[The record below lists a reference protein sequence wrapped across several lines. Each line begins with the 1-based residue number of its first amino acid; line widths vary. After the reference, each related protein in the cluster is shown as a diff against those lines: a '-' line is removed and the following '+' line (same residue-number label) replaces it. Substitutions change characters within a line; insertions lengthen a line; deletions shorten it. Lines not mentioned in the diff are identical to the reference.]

1 MRIVVVGLELS
12 AQIAAMRM
20 IKAAAFI
27 IDSTGFLDDAE
38 AMTADVDYAA
48 VLLSAHLPGA
58 APLAWLERQ
67 RRRSLVAP
75 VAYVTNRDAV
85 DERIAAFEAGADDC
99 IRMPVTEREM
109 VARLR
114 AVMRRPPL
122 VPQTALV
129 AGNTRLDRASRE
141 VWVGPQRIQI
151 PRREVSLLEQ
161 LMLRF
166 NRVAP
171 RTQLE
176 ANIYG
181 YSDIVAPNSIEVG
194 VSRIR
199 RRLADADASVGVRT
213 VRGVGYCLHAIAAPE
228 QARRLRLGRCGV
240 RRRTCPRPDI
250 PA

>member
-1 MRIVVVGLELS
+1 MRIVVIGTELS
-12 AQIAAMRM
+12 LQVTAMRM
-20 IKAAAFI
+20 IRAAAFV
-27 IDSTGFLDDAE
+27 IDGTASLDEAE
-38 AMTADVDYAA
+38 TMTADVSYAA
-48 VLLSAHLPGA
+48 VLLSAHLPIG

-67 RRRSLVAP
+67 RRRTLVAP
-75 VAYVTNRDAV
+75 VAYVTNRDGV

-114 AVMRRPPL
+114 AVMRRPPMMA
-122 VPQTALV
+122 QAALV

-141 VWVGPQRIQI
+141 VWVGLQRIQI

-181 YSDIVAPNSIEVG
+181 YSDVVAPNSIEVG

-199 RRLADADASVGVRT
+199 RRLTDANASVGVRT
-213 VRGVGYCLHAIAAPE
+213 VRGVGYCLHAIPGPARVQAA
-228 QARRLRLGRCGV
+228 
-240 RRRTCPRPDI
+240 
-250 PA
+250 

>member
-1 MRIVVVGLELS
+1 MRIVVIGTGLSL
-12 AQIAAMRM
+12 QVAAMQMVR
-20 IKAAAFI
+20 AAAFV
-27 IDSTGFLDDAE
+27 IDSTASLDDAE
-38 AMTADVDYAA
+38 AMTADVSYAA
-48 VLLSAHLPGA
+48 VLLSAHLPSG

-67 RRRSLVAP
+67 RRRTLVAP
-75 VAYVTNRDAV
+75 VAYVTNRDGV
-85 DERIAAFEAGADDC
+85 EERIAAFEAGADDC

-114 AVMRRPPL
+114 AVMRRPPM
-122 VPQTALV
+122 VVQAALV

-141 VWVGPQRIQI
+141 VWVGLQRIQI

-181 YSDIVAPNSIEVG
+181 YSDVVAPNSIEVG

-199 RRLADADASVGVRT
+199 RRLADANASVGVRT
-213 VRGVGYCLHAIAAPE
+213 MRGVGYCLHAIPMPERVQAA
-228 QARRLRLGRCGV
+228 
-240 RRRTCPRPDI
+240 
-250 PA
+250 